1 VIAFGLL
8 PLANLIIFY
17 CLLTKEDEDMWD
29 TDPNQYISAHEDKEG
44 YDYSIR
50 DISLR
55 TFSNIIEKYKNDA
68 VQIIMVIIDSLIF
81 HNDKSDVKK
90 IYNNMITSGNF
101 FCFLRDSAGLCAEK
115 FEGVRFLEFDEPKFI
130 GLFPGRRKV

>member
-1 VIAFGLL
+1 MIAFGLL

-101 FCFLRDSAGLCAEK
+101 FCF
-115 FEGVRFLEFDEPKFI
+115 
-130 GLFPGRRKV
+130 